1 MGATFTRLE
10 NDVWTVKAPLVEGT
24 MEVSRSGDVYTLQ
37 LDFKDDQGYS
47 VTGTYEGRLDE
58 NRIVN

>member
-1 MGATFTRLE
+1 MDGEGAS
-10 NDVWTVKAPLVEGT
+10 VEGT

-47 VTGTYEGRLDE
+47 VTGTWEGRLDE
-58 NRIVN
+58 NRLVD